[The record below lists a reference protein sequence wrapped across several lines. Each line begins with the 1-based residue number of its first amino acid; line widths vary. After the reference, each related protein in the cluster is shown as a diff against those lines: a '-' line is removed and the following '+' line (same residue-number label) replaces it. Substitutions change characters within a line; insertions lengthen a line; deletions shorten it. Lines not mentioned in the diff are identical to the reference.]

1 MARELIPSDAT
12 IKAIRPGDKRR
23 RLSDGDGLYLLLF
36 AAGGS
41 HGWRFDYVYQ
51 TRRKLISLGTYPD
64 TSLALARRKAE
75 AARALVAEGLDPS
88 AERKAERQR
97 HLKARTE
104 QVRRS
109 QGLPPSGSFEAVAR
123 EWFEVRRS
131 GWSKSYGDKMM
142 ARFETDVFPY
152 LGATPIGKVTGP
164 MLLAVLRR
172 IEDRG
177 VIETAHR
184 ALQDS
189 SQVFAYAMATDKI
202 DRNPAAK
209 LKTVLRQPEPKNF
222 PAITDPARFAQLLRA
237 CDRYAATPVV
247 RAALKLAPMLLL
259 RPGELRFAEWPEID
273 LDAAL
278 WTVPAARM
286 KREVREKLL
295 GAPHLVPL
303 PHQAVT
309 VLRELHELTGHATMV
324 FRGERHH
331 HRAMSENTINAALRA
346 MGFSQDEVTGHGFRA
361 TARTMLHERLGFSP
375 EIIEAQLAHSVRD
388 SLGRAYNR
396 TEFTEQRRAM
406 LQAWADYLD
415 QLRSGDLIAEPAP
428 ASVAVPAPTESASV
442 RSPRAPARSSETT
455 IAVTPVVK
463 EGGSASSGLSEIPKD
478 LSTLEASRFLNSSH
492 LFVVQEIEAGR
503 LKSREVGADL
513 RISMSDLVA
522 YAVQVRLGGGG
533 GAAPS

>member
-88 AERKAERQR
+88 AERKAQRQR
-97 HLKARTE
+97 HLEARTE

-142 ARFETDVFPY
+142 ARFETDVFPW
-152 LGATPIGKVTGP
+152 LGTTPIVKITGP
-164 MLLAVLRR
+164 MLLEVLRK
-172 IEDRG
+172 IEARG

-189 SQVFAYAMATDKI
+189 SQVFAYAMATDKL
-202 DRNPAAK
+202 DKNPADK
-209 LKTVLRQPEPKNF
+209 LKMVLRRPEPKNF
-222 PAITDPARFAQLLRA
+222 PAITDPARFGQLLRA

-303 PHQAVT
+303 PRQAVA

-375 EIIEAQLAHSVRD
+375 EIIEAQLAHSVQD

-415 QLRSGDLIAEPAP
+415 QLRLDGDAVPMRAPASKPSIAP
-428 ASVAVPAPTESASV
+428 ASVIATPPLPPPAPAERPVVASV
-442 RSPRAPARSSETT
+442 LPSPME
-455 IAVTPVVK
+455 K
-463 EGGSASSGLSEIPKD
+463 QD
-478 LSTLEASRFLNSSH
+478 LSTIEAAKFLNASH
-492 LFVVQEIEAGR
+492 LFIAQEIDAGR
-503 LKSREVGADL
+503 LKCRQVGVDW
-513 RISMSDLVA
+513 RIAVSDLVT
-522 YAVQVRLGGGG
+522 YALQVRLGSHDD
-533 GAAPS
+533 AQRS

>member
-1 MARELIPSDAT
+1 
-12 IKAIRPGDKRR
+12 
-23 RLSDGDGLYLLLF
+23 LL
-36 AAGGS
+36 
-41 HGWRFDYVYQ
+41 
-51 TRRKLISLGTYPD
+51 
-64 TSLALARRKAE
+64 E
-75 AARALVAEGLDPS
+75 
-88 AERKAERQR
+88 
-97 HLKARTE
+97 
-104 QVRRS
+104 
-109 QGLPPSGSFEAVAR
+109 
-123 EWFEVRRS
+123 
-131 GWSKSYGDKMM
+131 
-142 ARFETDVFPY
+142 
-152 LGATPIGKVTGP
+152 
-164 MLLAVLRR
+164 VLRR

-189 SQVFAYAMATDKI
+189 GQVFAYAMATDKI

-209 LKTVLRQPEPKNF
+209 LKTVLKQPDPKNF
-222 PAITDPARFAQLLRA
+222 PAITDPARFGQLLRA
-237 CDRYAATPVV
+237 CERYAATPVV

-303 PHQAVT
+303 PRQAVA

-331 HRAMSENTINAALRA
+331 DRAMSENTINAALRA
-346 MGFSQDEVTGHGFRA
+346 MGFSQNEVTGHGFRA

-415 QLRSGDLIAEPAP
+415 QLRSGDLVAEPVPAP
-428 ASVAVPAPTESASV
+428 LAVPAPTGSAV

-455 IAVTPVVK
+455 LAVTPVVK
-463 EGGSASSGLSEIPKD
+463 EDGSASSGLSETPKD

-533 GAAPS
+533 GAAPG